1 MTGRWPVIIGGTE
14 RGSVTAERCGAYTL
28 ISAEARAEAGLV
40 RLSLYGAG
48 RELYL
53 GVLAPDGG
61 GLARLRR
68 RFTRSELA
76 SFAAEPEYAAPAGLE
91 RSPAPGDAAPVEE
104 APAGD
109 AGAGDGAG
117 GDGAE
122 GCAGDGSEDGELWYS
137 APDGTLSRFDGRRLL
152 VALPAENVRVP
163 AWARGVV
170 RRINGREYVVF
181 PR

>member
-1 MTGRWPVIIGGTE
+1 MTGRWPVIIGGAE

-91 RSPAPGDAAPVEE
+91 RSPAPGDAAAPVEE

-109 AGAGDGAG
+109 VGAGDG
-117 GDGAE
+117 
-122 GCAGDGSEDGELWYS
+122 AGDGSEDGELWYS